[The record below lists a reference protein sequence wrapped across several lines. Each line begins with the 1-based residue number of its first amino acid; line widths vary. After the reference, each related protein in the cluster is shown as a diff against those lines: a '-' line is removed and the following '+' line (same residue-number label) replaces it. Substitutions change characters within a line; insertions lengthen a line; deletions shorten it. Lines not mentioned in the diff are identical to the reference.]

1 MDAWLDALT
10 DHEHIT
16 DFYIVTERPVN
27 FNKIKD
33 QINQLL
39 GPMIVTEEKK
49 RPIKDG
55 FESNLE
61 YFRLE
66 FLDKDRVALGRQF
79 REILPLLWLR
89 SGAIGPRPEL
99 LDDEPIPTMVVP
111 KDNFFAVL
119 VDETYFADFL
129 EAIKTKDGLTH
140 VYLVTDA
147 EEAFQEMASQINIP
161 HVIQLYRD
169 YIENFVINREGGKVA

>member
-1 MDAWLDALT
+1 MT
-10 DHEHIT
+10 
-16 DFYIVTERPVN
+16 
-27 FNKIKD
+27 
-33 QINQLL
+33 
-39 GPMIVTEEKK
+39 VTEEEK

-55 FESNLE
+55 FETNLE

-89 SGAIGPRPEL
+89 SGAVGPRPEL
-99 LDDEPIPTMVVP
+99 PDDESIPAILIP
-111 KDNFFAVL
+111 KGNSFAVL
-119 VDETYFADFL
+119 VDETCFADFL
-129 EAIKTKDGLTH
+129 EALNGQDGITH

-147 EEAFQEMASQINIP
+147 EEAFQEMASQIKVP

-169 YIENFVINREGGKVA
+169 YIENFVINREGGR